1 MMVSVSFCK
10 PKKKSSVDIFLFFLL
25 GFSATSASVLFACIY
40 VYHITYFWHMFM
52 LSLLLVLVFYL
63 HAYMC
68 TISIFGTCWCFLLQ
82 EQMQEV
88 LDAMF
93 EKKVIGFQF

>member
-10 PKKKSSVDIFLFFLL
+10 PKKKSSVEIFKFFNW
-25 GFSATSASVLFACIY
+25 V
-40 VYHITYFWHMFM
+40 
-52 LSLLLVLVFYL
+52 SLLLVLVFYL

-68 TISIFGTCWCFLLQ
+68 TILPIFGTCSCFLLQ

-93 EKKVIGFQF
+93 EKKVIGFQFC